1 MAGSHMSEMGTPAR
15 LLTQL
20 VLGRPQHRKG
30 QSGFGGWFL
39 GWLIPL
45 AHPFDWSNG
54 GAVVNIPSRTQQPLQ
69 FASALRVRGVAGK
82 DVSAA
87 QCG

>member
-1 MAGSHMSEMGTPAR
+1 MAGSHISEMGTPAR

-20 VLGRPQHRKG
+20 VLGRPLHRKG

-39 GWLIPL
+39 GWLIR
-45 AHPFDWSNG
+45 FDWSNG
-54 GAVVNIPSRTQQPLQ
+54 GAVVNIPSRTRQPLQ

>member
-45 AHPFDWSNG
+45 AHP
-54 GAVVNIPSRTQQPLQ
+54 V
-69 FASALRVRGVAGK
+69 
-82 DVSAA
+82 
-87 QCG
+87 

>member
-1 MAGSHMSEMGTPAR
+1 MVGSHISEMGTPAR

-20 VLGRPQHRKG
+20 VLGRPLHRKG

-39 GWLIPL
+39 GWLIR
-45 AHPFDWSNG
+45 FDWSNG

>member
-1 MAGSHMSEMGTPAR
+1 MAGSHISEMGTPAR

-20 VLGRPQHRKG
+20 VLGRPLHRKG

-39 GWLIPL
+39 GWLIR
-45 AHPFDWSNG
+45 FDWSNG

-82 DVSAA
+82 DV
-87 QCG
+87 